1 VTEMEKP
8 KKTTMELPEIVL
20 DQTDFEDGGGPYSES
35 WRSKELDETQAA
47 LTEWVK
53 EKSGKN

>member
-1 VTEMEKP
+1 MEKL
-8 KKTTMELPEIVL
+8 KKTTTEPPEIVL

-35 WRSKELDETQAA
+35 WRSKELDETKAA

>member
-1 VTEMEKP
+1 MEKP